1 MITEGVV
8 ACTVGS
14 NDGLGAWVPIEQR
27 FPDIG
32 VPVWLYNEDANVFI
46 GYLVD
51 DGDGCLW
58 ARCTAQPNLD
68 ALGVWHSAGGEIDE
82 ECEPMLW
89 QPLPDVPRYTQAGL
103 DAARES
109 ARQFVAG
116 LRVE

>member
-1 MITEGVV
+1 MSSEG
-8 ACTVGS
+8 AAVGAAGPD
-14 NDGLGAWVPIEQR
+14 DGLGTWVPIGQR
-27 FPDIG
+27 LPGIG
-32 VPVWLYNEDANVFI
+32 VPVWLYNEDAHVFI
-46 GYLVD
+46 GYLVND
-51 DGDGCLW
+51 SDGCLW

-68 ALGVWHSAGGEIDE
+68 SLGVWQSTGGEIDE